1 MPAIGSLRSLSSSSD
16 SLLEP
21 AITRS
26 LLSRLRS
33 EFATQPNVVRSKNMS
48 SSVDREAAP
57 VAGIVGRDRPKR
69 SDLQVRT
76 SGGHARKGSPHEI
89 DPLRDPPDRAVRRPL
104 SGRGSSHRAGTVAPM
119 SADRAENHD
128 PIGDISRTNAK
139 GRSTGLTRSLGIR
152 ELSR

>member
-57 VAGIVGRDRPKR
+57 VAGDSLSESPLTGR
-69 SDLQVRT
+69 
-76 SGGHARKGSPHEI
+76 
-89 DPLRDPPDRAVRRPL
+89 
-104 SGRGSSHRAGTVAPM
+104 APC
-119 SADRAENHD
+119 
-128 PIGDISRTNAK
+128 
-139 GRSTGLTRSLGIR
+139 
-152 ELSR
+152 